1 MITLAKFDHVEEL
14 IADIAVVFNW
24 SPGEIFSMPL
34 VEVMSWR
41 ERVAQRSGVRNSE
54 IP

>member
-1 MITLAKFDHVEEL
+1 
-14 IADIAVVFNW
+14 
-24 SPGEIFSMPL
+24 MPL

-41 ERVAQRSGVRNSE
+41 ERAAQRSGVRNSE

>member
-1 MITLAKFDHVEEL
+1 MITLAKFDNVEEL
-14 IADIAVVFNW
+14 VADIAVVFNW

-41 ERVAQRSGVRNSE
+41 ERAAQRSGVRNSE